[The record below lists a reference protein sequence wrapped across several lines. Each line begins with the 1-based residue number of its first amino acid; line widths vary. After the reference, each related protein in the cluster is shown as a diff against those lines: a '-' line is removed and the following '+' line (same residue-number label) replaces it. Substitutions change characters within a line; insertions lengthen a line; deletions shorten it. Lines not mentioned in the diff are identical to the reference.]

1 MPHSEIIVISVVLFE
16 SLNKVSRK
24 QIQIQ
29 MKMFISKETTD
40 IHLSKVDFFRTA
52 RIFLRIFGIWP
63 MDQGPLP
70 MWFYV
75 NFISLF
81 VAAIFGVAYGFVNL
95 NNLFMA
101 LESFCGSVFE
111 FISW

>member
-1 MPHSEIIVISVVLFE
+1 
-16 SLNKVSRK
+16 
-24 QIQIQ
+24 
-29 MKMFISKETTD
+29 MFISEQTTET
-40 IHLSKVDFFRTA
+40 HLSSVDFFRTP

-63 MDQGPLP
+63 MDDQKLP
-70 MWFYV
+70 IWFYA

-81 VAAIFGVAYGFVNL
+81 IAAVFGVAHGFVNL
-95 NNLFMA
+95 NNLIMA